1 MAMLRFS
8 GLPSLWLIATVPA
21 LAWGWLAPVPVLQH
35 GEIRGTSRFHLDASN
50 TACPDCN
57 RDTAG

>member
-35 GEIRGTSRFHLDASN
+35 GEIRLDASN
-50 TACPDCN
+50 TACLDCN